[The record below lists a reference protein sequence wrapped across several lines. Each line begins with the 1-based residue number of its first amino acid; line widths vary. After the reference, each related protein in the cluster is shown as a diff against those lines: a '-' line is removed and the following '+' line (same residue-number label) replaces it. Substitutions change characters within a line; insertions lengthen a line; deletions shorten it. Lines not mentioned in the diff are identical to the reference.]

1 MEIVMCGR
9 IMSEEKPSREE
20 VLQRVNELLD
30 VLKTISQDLADV
42 AKSLKEAEVPAA
54 APTAAPAPP
63 PPSEAK
69 KRSTDDLRTLF
80 PKDLEDMLLFEE
92 KEEYIVVRPRQFLG
106 SDNFA
111 KIASIIR
118 DQGGEYISAGKESHF
133 RVPREI

>member
-1 MEIVMCGR
+1 
-9 IMSEEKPSREE
+9 MSEEKPSREQ

-30 VLKTISQDLADV
+30 VLKAISQDLADV
-42 AKSLKEAEVPAA
+42 AKSLKEVEAPA
-54 APTAAPAPP
+54 AAPAPP
-63 PPSEAK
+63 PSEVK

-92 KEEYIVVRPRQFLG
+92 KEEYIVIRPRQYLG

-133 RVPREI
+133 RVPRELK

>member
-1 MEIVMCGR
+1 MEIVMRGR
-9 IMSEEKPSREE
+9 IMSEEKPSREQ

-30 VLKTISQDLADV
+30 VLKTISQDLADI
-42 AKSLKEAEVPAA
+42 AKSLKEVKAPAA
-54 APTAAPAPP
+54 APPL
-63 PPSEAK
+63 PPSEVR

-92 KEEYIVVRPRQFLG
+92 KEEYIVIRPRQYLG

-133 RVPREI
+133 RVPREMT

>member
-1 MEIVMCGR
+1 MEIVMRGR

-30 VLKTISQDLADV
+30 VLETISRDLADV
-42 AKSLKEAEVPAA
+42 AKSLKEAEVPL
-54 APTAAPAPP
+54 AAPAPP
-63 PPSEAK
+63 PSGVK
-69 KRSTDDLRTLF
+69 KRSTDDVRTLF

-92 KEEYIVVRPRQFLG
+92 KEEYIVIRPRQYLG

-118 DQGGEYISAGKESHF
+118 DQG
-133 RVPREI
+133 

>member
-1 MEIVMCGR
+1 MEIVMRGI

-20 VLQRVNELLD
+20 VLQRVSELLD
-30 VLKTISQDLADV
+30 ILKTISQDLADV
-42 AKSLKEAEVPAA
+42 AKSLKEAEVPVV
-54 APTAAPAPP
+54 APAPP
-63 PPSEAK
+63 PSEGK
-69 KRSTDDLRTLF
+69 KRSTDDVRTLF

-92 KEEYIVVRPRQFLG
+92 KEEYIVVRPRQYLG

-133 RVPREI
+133 RVPREIN